1 MLGTLWLAPLVD
13 EPAAMLPCLSM
24 ATMEMVSWLLLLTRL
39 ILSPTAP
46 VATLR
51 GFLLVSTGGGMEVA
65 TSCDVLELHPA
76 SDRHSDKSW
85 PSDQAF
91 SRND

>member
-39 ILSPTAP
+39 SLSPAGP

-51 GFLLVSTGGGMEVA
+51 GFSG
-65 TSCDVLELHPA
+65 
-76 SDRHSDKSW
+76 
-85 PSDQAF
+85 
-91 SRND
+91 